1 MQPYGDNRSC
11 SRTAARLIRGPGV
24 LTMRDASA
32 VVRELR
38 TQRGWTQQDLATR
51 ARLSRSFVADVE
63 SGKPTVESAK
73 LFDLFQALGYEV
85 VLRDLATGQVL
96 R

>member
-1 MQPYGDNRSC
+1 M
-11 SRTAARLIRGPGV
+11 

-38 TQRGWTQQDLATR
+38 AQRGWTQQDLATR

-73 LFDLFQALGYEV
+73 LFDLFQALGFEV
-85 VLRDLATGQVL
+85 ALRDLTTGHVL